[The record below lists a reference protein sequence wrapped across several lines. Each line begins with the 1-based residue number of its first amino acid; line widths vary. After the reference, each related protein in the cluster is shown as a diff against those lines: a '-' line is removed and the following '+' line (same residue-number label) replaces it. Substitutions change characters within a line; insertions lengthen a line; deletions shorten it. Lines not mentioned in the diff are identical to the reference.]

1 MSEAVKNESL
11 YSSLIATL
19 DEYSFFKILS
29 RELKA
34 AVSCEIIKS
43 SIPVSKEESRLIYS
57 NKNHSK
63 IGQLFATSGVA
74 GHVARSRKPYFS
86 NAIDRDPV
94 FMGHV
99 SENISSELCIPVV
112 TQDNVLE
119 LYSLKEVVKV
129 SLLRRRMLIS

>member
-34 AVSCEIIKS
+34 SSFPCEIIKS

-63 IGQLFATSGVA
+63 IRSVICHIGSCW
-74 GHVARSRKPYFS
+74 ARCT
-86 NAIDRDPV
+86 I
-94 FMGHV
+94 
-99 SENISSELCIPVV
+99 
-112 TQDNVLE
+112 
-119 LYSLKEVVKV
+119 
-129 SLLRRRMLIS
+129 